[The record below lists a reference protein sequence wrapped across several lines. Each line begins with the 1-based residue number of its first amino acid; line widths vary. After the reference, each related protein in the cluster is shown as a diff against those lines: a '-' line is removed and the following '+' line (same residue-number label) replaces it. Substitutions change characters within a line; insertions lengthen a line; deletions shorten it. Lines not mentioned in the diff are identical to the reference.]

1 MIPHIHV
8 AHHIGPVLNFLSQ
21 PENMPLQALGDTM
34 PLVEE
39 QSISSDEEQHA
50 GWAKLQRYDLAVIL
64 SFLSDREIPEVTSLN
79 RQTKVRC
86 FHDRDLLLQ
95 CGKLNAI
102 AKKIVT
108 MGGFLHL
115 LEDASALP
123 PMLRFTLLKTL
134 ISRILYLPRMSRQG
148 AAIEIVVASPELPAR
163 LHGALLS
170 LLSEEIMY
178 VVPEGRPKVFH
189 VILEAISE
197 LPHHIQAGALRKMLW
212 SFFPLPVEARE
223 SAFYELL
230 GAIAKL
236 SHNDGIDMPHANSSV
251 TYDTESGVFQDCAHF
266 VFGMSLRLPAHSH
279 LAPLWRL
286 IDAIADLPIA
296 SRPKAFINLL
306 KPVADL
312 PLDRRAYSFMYMSHF
327 MLYLP
332 YECQFDAIGELLDAV
347 FALPPEWQV
356 PTLETVGKQF
366 AYFSPGWLQDVFEKC
381 LAALENLSEGPR
393 QTLLEIL
400 LLNISLL
407 PFYAIDG
414 LCGALKAATAL
425 LPQEMRSSFI
435 AEIDR
440 ARGAM
445 DGEFPG

>member
-8 AHHIGPVLNFLSQ
+8 AHHIGPVLHFLSQ
-21 PENMPLQALGDTM
+21 PENMPVQALGDAM
-34 PLVEE
+34 SLVEE
-39 QSISSDEEQHA
+39 QSISSGEERHA
-50 GWAKLQRYDLAVIL
+50 EWAKLQRYDLAVIL
-64 SFLSDREIPEVTSLN
+64 SFLSDREILEVTSLD
-79 RQTKVRC
+79 RQTKTRC
-86 FHDRDLLLQ
+86 FHERDLLLQ
-95 CGKLNAI
+95 CSKLNAI
-102 AKKIVT
+102 AKEIGT
-108 MGGFLHL
+108 MDGFLHL
-115 LEDASALP
+115 LKDASALSP
-123 PMLRFTLLKTL
+123 VPRFALLKTL
-134 ISRILYLPRMSRQG
+134 ISRILYLPRMNRQG
-148 AAIEIVVASPELPAR
+148 AAIEIIVASPELPAR
-163 LHGALLS
+163 LRGALLS
-170 LLSEEIMY
+170 LLSEEIMH

-236 SHNDGIDMPHANSSV
+236 SHDDGIDMPHSNSSV

-296 SRPKAFINLL
+296 GRPKAFINLL
-306 KPVADL
+306 KLIADL
-312 PLDRRAYSFMYMSHF
+312 PLERRAYSLMYVSHF

-332 YECQFDAIGELLDAV
+332 YECQFDVISEVLDAV
-347 FALPPEWQV
+347 FTFSPEWQV
-356 PTLETVGKQF
+356 LALETVGKQLT
-366 AYFSPGWLQDVFEKC
+366 YFSPGCLQDVFEKC
-381 LAALENLSEGPR
+381 LAALENLSAGPR
-393 QTLLEIL
+393 QRLLEIL

-407 PFYAIDG
+407 PFYAVDG
-414 LCGALKAATAL
+414 VCGALKAAAAL
-425 LPQEMRSSFI
+425 LPQETRSSFI

-440 ARGAM
+440 ARAAM
-445 DGEFPG
+445 AGEFPG